1 MDDTNPTTKAAG
13 TSTNAENTSTNVE
26 TMMTETS
33 KSDLQSILAD
43 STHQLLYVDTVHESG
58 RKVHCGDKL
67 LALFVIFVQ
76 CVLYLYL
83 TKDAFKGMGEDTLPV
98 KATYYNCDAL
108 GDAADDYSIVAEDLE
123 CGVNSD
129 GFDAVVI
136 TLTVWLF
143 TAFIAADI
151 ASSFRLISGSCSAK
165 ATGACLLGEFVL
177 AIVCCA
183 AMAGN
188 TINDSGANTVLA
200 AVGVAFIHDLD
211 EKVRLLYTH
220 CSSFK
225 KLVMMIVVILALS
238 TVAGVAL
245 FVASGDLKGD
255 FDLEM

>member
-1 MDDTNPTTKAAG
+1 MDDTKTAG
-13 TSTNAENTSTNVE
+13 TSTNAESTSPNVE
-26 TMMTETS
+26 TMMAETS
-33 KSDLQSILAD
+33 KSDFKSILAD
-43 STHQLLYVDTVHESG
+43 STHQLLFADTVHESG

-83 TKDAFKGMGEDTLPV
+83 TADAFKGMAQDLLPV
-98 KATYYNCDAL
+98 KAPWDSCL
-108 GDAADDYSIVAEDLE
+108 GEDTQPEIE
-123 CGVNSD
+123 CGVNTD
-129 GFDAVVI
+129 GVDALVI

-151 ASSFRLISGSCSAK
+151 ASSFRLISGPCSAK
-165 ATGACLLGEFVL
+165 AAGAFLLGEFVL

-220 CSSFK
+220 CPSFK

-245 FVASGDLKGD
+245 FVASGDL
-255 FDLEM
+255 